1 MVNSTGK
8 VTAMDS
14 HSSSTSSGR
23 MKTRIYEMDVSGT
36 PTSSTDIFGTLT
48 FTGEVMRKRLPS
60 DVYEKLRRTM
70 QKNLPLEH
78 DIAEAVAAAMKSWAL
93 EHGATHYTHW
103 FQPLTGST
111 AEKHDSF
118 LEPDHEGGAIE
129 MFSAAQL
136 IQSEPDASSFPS
148 GGIRETFEARGYT
161 AWDPS
166 SPAFILTTEES
177 ATLCIPTAFVSWTG
191 EALDKKTPLLRSQ
204 EALSHQAMRILG
216 IFGADEGVSRVL
228 TTLGSEQEYFLVD
241 REVYDRRP
249 DLQACGRTLLGAAPA
264 KGHQLDDHYFGA
276 IPSRVLAYMSE
287 VERRLYELGV
297 PVKTRHNEVA
307 PGQYEI
313 APTFENANVAADHQQ
328 LSMHVLSRT
337 ARHHGFACLLHEK
350 PFAGVNGSGKHNNW
364 AMCTDTGFN
373 LLDPREEAHENL
385 QFLTFL
391 MGVIQAVNTHGD
403 LLRAAIAS
411 AGNDHRLG
419 ANEAPPAIISVYLGE
434 MLSDILDQVARG
446 QRRGTKKGGSLAFGS
461 TVLPQI
467 PRHSGDRNRTSPFAF
482 TGNKFEFRAV
492 GSNQSVAW
500 PNTVLNT
507 IVAEALDDLAT
518 RIEKKAGKRPT
529 PAKLEQAVRAVLKET
544 VKEHRRVVFDGDNYS
559 QEWHAEAEKRGL
571 PNLRTAPEALA
582 GFKSR
587 KAQALFKKYDVLN
600 ARELRARA
608 EVLYEQYNSWL
619 DIEARTMLLMLR
631 TQVMPAAVRYQ
642 GELAATVNGAK
653 AAGTEGPVRTL
664 REVSALVTELEAE
677 IDGLDAAVGKVS
689 GEGESRAKSVLKTL
703 VPAMSSARKVADQL
717 ETRVP
722 DDLWPLP
729 RYADLMFIR

>member
-8 VTAMDS
+8 VTPMDS
-14 HSSSTSSGR
+14 HAPSTSSGR

-36 PTSSTDIFGTLT
+36 PRSSTDIFGTLT

-60 DVYEKLRRTM
+60 DVFEKLRRTQ
-70 QKNLPLEH
+70 QKNLPLDH
-78 DIAEAVAAAMKSWAL
+78 DIAEAVASAMKSWAL

-118 LEPDHEGGAIE
+118 LEPDYNGGAIE
-129 MFSAAQL
+129 MFSASQL

-166 SPAFILTTEES
+166 SPAFILTTDDS

-204 EALSHQAMRILG
+204 EALSIHAMRILRL
-216 IFGADEGVSRVL
+216 FGADDGVSRVT
-228 TTLGSEQEYFLVD
+228 TTLGSEQEYFLID
-241 REVYDRRP
+241 REMFNRRP
-249 DLQACGRTLLGAAPA
+249 DLQATGRTVIGAPPA

-276 IPSRVLAYMSE
+276 IPSRVLAYMTE

-297 PVKTRHNEVA
+297 PIKTRHNEVA

-313 APTFENANVAADHQQ
+313 APTFESANVAADHQQ
-328 LSMHVLSRT
+328 LCMHVLQRT

-364 AMCTDTGFN
+364 SMCTDTGIN
-373 LLDPREEAHENL
+373 LLDPREETHENI

-391 MGVIQAVNTHGD
+391 VAVIQAVNTHGD
-403 LLRAAIAS
+403 LLRAAIAT

-434 MLSDILDQVARG
+434 MLTDILDQVARG
-446 QRRGTKKGGSLAFGS
+446 QRRGTKKGGNLALGS
-461 TVLPQI
+461 TILPQI

-518 RIEKKAGKRPT
+518 KIERKVGKRPT
-529 PAKLEQAVRAVLKET
+529 PAKLEQSVRAVLKEA
-544 VKEHRRVVFDGDNYS
+544 VKEHRRIVFDGDNYS
-559 QEWHAEAEKRGL
+559 ATWHAEAEKRGL
-571 PNLRTAPEALA
+571 PNLRTAPEALG
-582 GFKSR
+582 GFKTR
-587 KAQALFKKYDVLN
+587 AAQALFKKYEVLN

-608 EVLYEQYNSWL
+608 DVLYEQYNSWL

-631 TQVMPAAVRYQ
+631 TQVLPAGIRYQ
-642 GELAATVNGAK
+642 RELAETVNASK
-653 AAGTEGPVRTL
+653 AAGTEGPERTL
-664 REVSALVTELEAE
+664 REIAALVVELEAE
-677 IDGLDAAVGKVS
+677 IDGLEASLAKVS
-689 GEGESRAKSVLKTL
+689 GEGEAHSRSILKTI
-703 VPAMSSARKVADQL
+703 VPAMGSARTVADRL
-717 ETRVP
+717 EMCVP
-722 DDLWPLP
+722 EDLWPLP
-729 RYADLMFIR
+729 RYAELMFIR